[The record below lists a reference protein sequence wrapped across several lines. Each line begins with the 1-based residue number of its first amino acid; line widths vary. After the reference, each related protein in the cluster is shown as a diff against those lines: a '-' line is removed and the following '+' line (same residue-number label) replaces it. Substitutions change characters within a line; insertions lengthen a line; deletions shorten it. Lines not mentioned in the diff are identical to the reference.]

1 MKQRCIKLGGIFY
14 LLVFLSACTQ
24 VKPWERGNLALPQM
38 ALEGDAQEAGV
49 RHHTFASKESGTG
62 GYGGAGG
69 GCGCN

>member
-1 MKQRCIKLGGIFY
+1 MKVRVIKLSSIVY
-14 LLVFLSACTQ
+14 MLVFLSACTQ
-24 VKPWERGNLALPQM
+24 VKPWERGDLALSQM

-49 RHHTFASKESGTG
+49 RHHTFASKESATG